1 MHFRPP
7 ILAGVAIVT
16 VAAAVIGLIAIA
28 DGRTDAPASAAPAS
42 PGAVPPAATN
52 GALLATAAATTN
64 VRAAPERFAEVVAIL
79 PGERDAD
86 LLGRT
91 ADGLWLRVAY
101 PSGSS
106 SAGWV
111 PAAAMALRDGALD
124 ALPVLAT
131 TPPPEPAAADTDA
144 ADGEALPDLVISDA
158 FLMQNGRLAIAIRN
172 VGDGALVEALIP
184 LNVSKTAGDI
194 VGVLRIGP
202 TTLAPGAAAT
212 VVTQV
217 VVTSTGSYLLE
228 LDRADEIR
236 EVHEFNN
243 THRTLLIAGGR

>member
-1 MHFRPP
+1 M
-7 ILAGVAIVT
+7 
-16 VAAAVIGLIAIA
+16 VAAATIGLIAVT
-28 DGRTDAPASAAPAS
+28 DGHTDAPVSAALAPPGAAPGGAAS
-42 PGAVPPAATN
+42 PADAD
-52 GALLATAAATTN
+52 GALRAVAAATTN

-79 PGERDAD
+79 PGEREAD

-91 ADGLWLRVAY
+91 ADALWVRVAY
-101 PSGSS
+101 PPGSS
-106 SAGWV
+106 STGWV
-111 PAAAMALRDGALD
+111 PADAMALGDGTLD
-124 ALPVLAT
+124 SLPVFAT
-131 TPPPEPAAADTDA
+131 APPPEVVAADTVA
-144 ADGEALPDLVISDA
+144 PDGERLPDLVISDA

-172 VGDGALVEALIP
+172 LGDGALVEAFIP

-217 VVTSTGSYLLE
+217 VVAETGSYLLE

-243 THRTLLIAGGR
+243 THRTLLIAGGG